1 MKVKNLKDNLSDLIK
16 KEKEVVK
23 MKNALLILM
32 TISLLLASFTI
43 LALPRVAGAYELS
56 IQTDNSKTTNATANL
71 KDISSLGALVTKN
84 SHPGGSTGGP
94 TGNPTDAPSDGS
106 SGDSKPGDNPGSSLE
121 TTPTPNPNPNP
132 GSSSSTTPTPSSSTT
147 STPENTTTVTAKPSN
162 SSSNNNARS
171 NSSRKVLAFTGGNS
185 GEYILLGVVVVLFG
199 VGLLRTSI
207 DRRDAN

>member
-84 SHPGGSTGGP
+84 SHPSGSTGGP
-94 TGNPTDAPSDGS
+94 TGNPTDTPSDGS
-106 SGDSKPGDNPGSSLE
+106 SGDSKPGDNPDSSLE
-121 TTPTPNPNPNP
+121 TTPTPNP